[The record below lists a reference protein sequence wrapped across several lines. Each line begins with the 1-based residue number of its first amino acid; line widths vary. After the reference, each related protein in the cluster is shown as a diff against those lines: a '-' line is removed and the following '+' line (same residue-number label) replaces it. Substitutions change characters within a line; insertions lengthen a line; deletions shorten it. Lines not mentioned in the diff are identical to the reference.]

1 MTDQYTQAPITSC
14 PPLTTLQTY
23 GICCPFLESELE
35 SEARACIQNLKRYP
49 ITWYRHMRVSEVT
62 EESVRGAHEAG
73 LMDRQ
78 TSQRVVEGAG
88 SFIDGMLGMVD
99 DILGTSSKTEAEKA
113 DVPLTCVGV
122 KAELSVVD
130 TRELGPVIVV
140 QQTEEDDGDGSSQ
153 CEHDDDESRFF
164 ADCLPTIL
172 SDPNQK
178 NPLPS
183 KIIPLYK
190 TYSVSRGYSL
200 FDDPTSGGV
209 KLYGRPA
216 SFLSNG
222 EELLRFDTLGG
233 EGGVK
238 DAIFPIKSKS
248 NKYCDEVIRQLR
260 ALVDWNRRRIARD
273 VKRGRVGVAE
283 NNGSVIAE
291 S

>member
-1 MTDQYTQAPITSC
+1 
-14 PPLTTLQTY
+14 
-23 GICCPFLESELE
+23 
-35 SEARACIQNLKRYP
+35 
-49 ITWYRHMRVSEVT
+49 
-62 EESVRGAHEAG
+62 
-73 LMDRQ
+73 MDRQ

-99 DILGTSSKTEAEKA
+99 DILGTSAKAEAEKA

-130 TRELGPVIVV
+130 TREFGPVIVV
-140 QQTEEDDGDGSSQ
+140 QQTEEGDGDGSSQ

-164 ADCLPTIL
+164 ADCLPTI
-172 SDPNQK
+172 SSNQK

-209 KLYGRPA
+209 NLYGRPT

-238 DAIFPIKSKS
+238 DAIFPIISKP